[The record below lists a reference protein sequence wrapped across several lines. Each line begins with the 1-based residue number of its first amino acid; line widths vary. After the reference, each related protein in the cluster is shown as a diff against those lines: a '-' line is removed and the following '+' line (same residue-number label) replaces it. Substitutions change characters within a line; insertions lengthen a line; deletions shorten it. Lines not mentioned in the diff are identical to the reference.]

1 MMSYQPVPALGKD
14 FLTPFFDVL
23 LEVVGWGT
31 SLRERVLER
40 VHIQNDE
47 QVLDVGCGTAAL
59 LIRAKARAPGAHLV
73 GVDADPHI
81 LELAR
86 KNITR
91 HGVEVE
97 VTEARAEDLP
107 FPPASFE
114 VVTSTLTFHHLPT
127 AIKQRA
133 MTEIHRVLKPGGR
146 FLLADFGRPEG
157 LLLKTFFA
165 LGVLL
170 QSDEARYLQDNQAGR
185 LPLFLEEAGFAVQE
199 LPPRYRGVQF
209 LLATKQEAR

>member
-1 MMSYQPVPALGKD
+1 MSYQPVPALGKD

-31 SLRERVLER
+31 SLREEVLER
-40 VHIQNDE
+40 VHIQNGE
-47 QVLDVGCGTAAL
+47 RVLDVGCGTAAL
-59 LIRAKARAPGAHLV
+59 LIRAKMYTPGAHLI

-81 LELAR
+81 LVLAR

-91 HGVEVE
+91 HGVGVE
-97 VTEARAEDLP
+97 VKEARAEDLP
-107 FPPASFE
+107 FPSASFE

-157 LLLKTFFA
+157 QLLKTFFA
-165 LGVLL
+165 LGRLL
-170 QSDEARYLQDNQAGR
+170 QSDEAKYLQDNQAGR
-185 LPLFLEEAGFAVQE
+185 LPQFLQAAGFAVQE
-199 LPPRYRGVQF
+199 LPPCYRGVQF
-209 LLATKQEAR
+209 LLATK

>member
-1 MMSYQPVPALGKD
+1 MSYQPVPALGKD

-114 VVTSTLTFHHLPT
+114 VVTSTVAEKYILVGQPVHKGCYPHKRSMISWQKAEWRVTDLSQPLT
-127 AIKQRA
+127 
-133 MTEIHRVLKPGGR
+133 
-146 FLLADFGRPEG
+146 
-157 LLLKTFFA
+157 
-165 LGVLL
+165 
-170 QSDEARYLQDNQAGR
+170 
-185 LPLFLEEAGFAVQE
+185 
-199 LPPRYRGVQF
+199 
-209 LLATKQEAR
+209 

>member
-1 MMSYQPVPALGKD
+1 MSYQPVPALGKD

-31 SLRERVLER
+31 SLREGVLER

-47 QVLDVGCGTAAL
+47 QMLDVGCGTAAL
-59 LIRAKARAPGAHLV
+59 LIRARAHAPGAHLV

-97 VTEARAEDLP
+97 VTKARAEDLP

-165 LGVLL
+165 LGALL
-170 QSDEARYLQDNQAGR
+170 QSDEARYIQDNQAGR
-185 LPLFLEEAGFAVQE
+185 LPLFLEEAGFAAQE